1 MMENDEYAK
10 QIRKRMLKSDGEK
23 KTKSDENMKHGWL

>member
-10 QIRKRMLKSDGEK
+10 QIRKLMLKSDGVK
-23 KTKSDENMKHGWL
+23 KPKSDENMKHG